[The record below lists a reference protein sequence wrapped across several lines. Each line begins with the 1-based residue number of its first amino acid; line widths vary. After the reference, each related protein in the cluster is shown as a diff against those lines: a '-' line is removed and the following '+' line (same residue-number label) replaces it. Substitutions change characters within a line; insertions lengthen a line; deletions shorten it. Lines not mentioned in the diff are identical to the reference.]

1 MNNKNSRGKAVMKV
15 LCVIGVILLLII
27 SYRVVS
33 SEEILKRVM
42 RIVIITLM
50 LVFIKSRK
58 KGN

>member
-1 MNNKNSRGKAVMKV
+1 MNNKNSRGKTVIKV
-15 LCVIGVILLLII
+15 LCVIAILLFII
-27 SYRVVS
+27 SYRGAS